1 MLIKE
6 TMVAQVLTAIISVR
20 SIFTGSGDSIINSV
34 ITIVSTF
41 IAVAGDWAVFSI
53 ISVAS
58 IFS

>member
-1 MLIKE
+1 MLIKG

-20 SIFTGSGDSIINSV
+20 SIFTGGCDSIISSV